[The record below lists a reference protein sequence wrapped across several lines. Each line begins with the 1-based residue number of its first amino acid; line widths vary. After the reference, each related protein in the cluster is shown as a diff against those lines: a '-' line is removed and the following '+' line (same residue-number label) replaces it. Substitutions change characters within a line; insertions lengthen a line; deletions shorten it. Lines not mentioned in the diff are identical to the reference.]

1 MKRLCLFPV
10 GLFLLGLAVRPAA
23 AQTFPAP
30 DYFRQ
35 FVTRPDIPARVKGPE
50 GLRDY
55 VVKGKLRLALP
66 DAIRLALVNNT
77 DIRIDQLQ
85 IEQARYGILSAYRPF
100 DPAFSTNL
108 GATRS
113 ISPTTNQLQGAPTL
127 STLSQQ
133 AQFNYSQ
140 TFQTGTQYSVAFG
153 GSKSDTNSTFYFLNP
168 YFSSNLNLALTQP
181 LLRNRGLFPNRAPIV
196 IARRNLEQSRANF
209 ETQVSNIL
217 AQAVGEYWSVV
228 QARESLK
235 VVQSSLAAAE
245 ASYRRDKRALELGAL
260 PPLDIYRSESE
271 VAQRR
276 VQVILAEYAQKQ
288 VEDQFRQM
296 IGADLDPYIRALD
309 LELLESPEAQG
320 ELLTVDAKT
329 ALEEAL
335 AHRSELKAL
344 QPQLANDDTSIRL
357 ARNGLLPD
365 LELAANYVSTGVGGN
380 QLNSLTT
387 PASVIRGGFGD
398 ALSQLGSFGFPTYGF
413 TLTLNLPVRNRAA
426 QASLGRAR
434 VAKENDLYLLRRQEQ
449 AIILEV
455 MNAVHQLEQAKLSL
469 AASRIAR
476 DLAEKTV
483 QAEQRKYELGAQT
496 VFFVLQAQ
504 SVSAQAELNMV
515 QAEISYQLAL
525 TALERTTGRLLEKH
539 QIQIGDASP

>member
-1 MKRLCLFPV
+1 M
-10 GLFLLGLAVRPAA
+10 
-23 AQTFPAP
+23 
-30 DYFRQ
+30 
-35 FVTRPDIPARVKGPE
+35 
-50 GLRDY
+50 
-55 VVKGKLRLALP
+55 
-66 DAIRLALVNNT
+66 
-77 DIRIDQLQ
+77 
-85 IEQARYGILSAYRPF
+85 
-100 DPAFSTNL
+100 
-108 GATRS
+108 
-113 ISPTTNQLQGAPTL
+113 
-127 STLSQQ
+127 
-133 AQFNYSQ
+133 
-140 TFQTGTQYSVAFG
+140 
-153 GSKSDTNSTFYFLNP
+153 
-168 YFSSNLNLALTQP
+168 
-181 LLRNRGLFPNRAPIV
+181 
-196 IARRNLEQSRANF
+196 
-209 ETQVSNIL
+209 
-217 AQAVGEYWSVV
+217 
-228 QARESLK
+228 
-235 VVQSSLAAAE
+235 
-245 ASYRRDKRALELGAL
+245 

-276 VQVILAEYAQKQ
+276 VQVIQAEYAQKQ
-288 VEDQFRQM
+288 AEDQFRQM

-434 VAKENDLYLLRRQEQ
+434 VAKENDLYLLRKQEQ

-496 VFFVLQAQ
+496 VFIVLQAQ